1 MAGESCGWFAPTYT
15 YLDTIWSKIVKHLEP
30 LIAKKD
36 GQKHRIRFTTGA
48 VLHCWSCEKDDPG
61 RGEKYHRAAVDEAG
75 IVRNFQR
82 VWFESISPT
91 LVDYS
96 GNAVIQGTPK
106 GSGRGFVK
114 LHQIAQ
120 QGLNGYAAFSGKT
133 IDNPRIPREEI
144 ERARSV
150 MTLDSFRQEY
160 EGIPAA
166 DGANPFGID
175 AIRSA
180 ISTGIE
186 GPAIVYG
193 IDLASSSD
201 YTVIIGINE
210 QGQAC
215 SMERFQGGWE
225 VITKRVRNA
234 VRDTYSL
241 VDSTGVGSPVVQR
254 LQLDGNN
261 IVGFQFT
268 NSSKQS
274 LMTELAAAFQTK
286 DIQIPDD
293 SVLVNELESFGYE
306 YNHTGNVVRYA
317 TQPGMHDD
325 CVCALALAWKA
336 YQDNHGPRNSMPR
349 IFAASP
355 IQTRMDRRPGV
366 RTCL

>member
-1 MAGESCGWFAPTYT
+1 
-15 YLDTIWSKIVKHLEP
+15 
-30 LIAKKD
+30 
-36 GQKHRIRFTTGA
+36 
-48 VLHCWSCEKDDPG
+48 
-61 RGEKYHRAAVDEAG
+61 
-75 IVRNFQR
+75 
-82 VWFESISPT
+82 
-91 LVDYS
+91 
-96 GNAVIQGTPK
+96 
-106 GSGRGFVK
+106 
-114 LHQIAQ
+114 
-120 QGLNGYAAFSGKT
+120 
-133 IDNPRIPREEI
+133 
-144 ERARSV
+144 

-175 AIRSA
+175 AIRAA

-306 YNHTGNVVRYA
+306 YNHSGNVVRYA

-336 YQDNHGPRNSMPR
+336 YQDNHGPKNSMPR